1 MTQRSLKLTTIFQKV
16 FIGKSAFEIMTPLS
30 IENHVDSMDDI
41 IFKNIHPM
49 RLCQMF
55 QML

>member
-30 IENHVDSMDDI
+30 IENQVDILDAI